1 MSIRRAVA
9 WLFDV
14 GDGAE
19 AEALEAARAMDR
31 QRQDAGSSEG
41 ADIPLYGE
49 AEAIRVLY
57 QMTVVARGPSK
68 PPRPRGRR
76 GRWAAR
82 LLDSFTPS
90 LRHPAAAKA

>member
-1 MSIRRAVA
+1 MSIRKAVA

-14 GDGAE
+14 GDGSE

-31 QRQDAGSSEG
+31 RQLGRPS
-41 ADIPLYGE
+41 ADPEVPLYGE

-57 QMTVVARGPSK
+57 QMTVVEQRPPK

-90 LRHPAAAKA
+90 LRDPAAAKA

>member
-1 MSIRRAVA
+1 MSIRGAVA

-14 GDGAE
+14 GDGSE
-19 AEALEAARAMDR
+19 AEALKEARAMDHR
-31 QRQDAGSSEG
+31 HAEG
-41 ADIPLYGE
+41 TEVHLYGE

-57 QMTVVARGPSK
+57 QMTVVEQRPPE

-82 LLDSFTPS
+82 LWESFTPS
-90 LRHPAAAKA
+90 LSQPAAAKA